1 MSVFVCL
8 CVVVSRERSDVKSER
23 EREERLSGHEIWEY
37 AWRFLDF
44 FFGFKETS
52 GDKRLGEA
60 ARGFGMDRFMQIFS
74 TTPKRVCVGLS
85 LIITPTSM
93 GPRLLN
99 ILRYLEVIFFFFFY
113 IKNNRRRFKSVK
125 VLYLDL
131 IITLSTLQVINS
143 KSGLHK

>member
-52 GDKRLGEA
+52 GDKRVGKRHVDLEW
-60 ARGFGMDRFMQIFS
+60 IVSCKFS
-74 TTPKRVCVGLS
+74 LLLLKEYVWDS
-85 LIITPTSM
+85 L
-93 GPRLLN
+93 
-99 ILRYLEVIFFFFFY
+99 
-113 IKNNRRRFKSVK
+113 
-125 VLYLDL
+125 
-131 IITLSTLQVINS
+131 
-143 KSGLHK
+143 